1 MKIVFVTNVDW
12 FFISHRLPLALH
24 AIKEGNKVYLL
35 TADTGKKT
43 EIESYGIKF
52 INVPFVRS
60 GSNPF
65 HELKCVLILRKLY
78 KQIKPDFIYQV
89 TLKASLLGSL
99 AAKLCGQK
107 NVVNAISG
115 LGYNFIDGRDGLLQK
130 TIKLVI
136 RLAYKSKNFSFII
149 QNPDDLAM
157 IKRLNLVP
165 EENVFLIKGSGIDLK
180 EFYYKNPIENNKVR
194 ILFPARILIDKGV
207 MEFLNA
213 AKLIRE
219 KVNER
224 AIFILAGSCDN
235 NNLAVLKEE
244 ILLDYLEDGYIE
256 WIGYQQKMFD
266 VYVNSDIVVLP
277 SYREGLPK
285 SLIEACAV
293 GRPII
298 TTDVPGCRECVVD
311 GYNGYLV
318 PAKDIEKMSEYL
330 LKLIGDSELRK
341 ELGLNSRKL
350 AEREF
355 SIDKVI
361 EKTFSI

>member
-1 MKIVFVTNVDW
+1 
-12 FFISHRLPLALH
+12 
-24 AIKEGNKVYLL
+24 
-35 TADTGKKT
+35 
-43 EIESYGIKF
+43 
-52 INVPFVRS
+52 
-60 GSNPF
+60 
-65 HELKCVLILRKLY
+65 
-78 KQIKPDFIYQV
+78 
-89 TLKASLLGSL
+89 
-99 AAKLCGQK
+99 
-107 NVVNAISG
+107 
-115 LGYNFIDGRDGLLQK
+115 
-130 TIKLVI
+130 
-136 RLAYKSKNFSFII
+136 
-149 QNPDDLAM
+149 
-157 IKRLNLVP
+157 
-165 EENVFLIKGSGIDLK
+165 
-180 EFYYKNPIENNKVR
+180 
-194 ILFPARILIDKGV
+194 

-219 KVNER
+219 KVNEK
-224 AIFILAGSCDN
+224 AIFILAGNCDN

-355 SIDKVI
+355 SINNVI
-361 EKTFSI
+361 EKTFSICDKMLSK